1 MNNFKSLVSASLLL
15 LSAAPSLA
23 DGPVQ
28 PSESYILNNQI
39 NLQHNWSTLNVKVD
53 TVGGD
58 VVTQGAAGGNL
69 IDIITMND
77 TIVNN
82 SQLVDSKASIRSMTT
97 LDAKNVWG
105 SVGVQNQVLCN
116 GAGVSTDPT
125 ITAITSVQDCRAI
138 DSFST
143 SNVNIS
149 NVAGNAIVQNSMVG
163 NSFEADTN
171 ARNMP
176 INTTQTNSTAI
187 LSNTTGNVFNV
198 GGTVGFSSS
207 AIGNTSQIIHYNTH

>member
-1 MNNFKSLVSASLLL
+1 MNSFKNLLSASLLL

-23 DGPVQ
+23 DGPGQ
-28 PSESYILNNQI
+28 PGESYILNNQI
-39 NLQHNWSTLNVKVD
+39 NLQHNWSTMNLKVD

-69 IDIITMND
+69 VDIMTMND

-82 SQLVDSKASIRSMTT
+82 SQLVGSKATIRSTTT

-116 GAGVSTDPT
+116 GAGVSTDPA
-125 ITAITSVQDCRAI
+125 ITAITSVQDCQAI
-138 DSFST
+138 DSFSV
-143 SNVNIS
+143 SNVNI
-149 NVAGNAIVQNSMVG
+149 GNIEGHAIVQNSMVG
-163 NSFEADTN
+163 NSFQADTN

-176 INTTQTNSTAI
+176 INTTQTNSMPTI
-187 LSNTTGNVFNV
+187 STITGNVFNV
-198 GGTVGFSSS
+198 GGNVGFSSS